1 VEAVR
6 LSRRALVVGF
16 ERLSS
21 RVIADGSANRSGAA
35 AEASPS
41 VKPSAFAPLYAAVF
55 ERPWLVWGSAVLVA
69 TLNVFLF
76 AFDRPW
82 TASDGLRNWG
92 DWVLTGV
99 GLVRR
104 PDLLPPWLYSGS
116 LLNIGVIVGGA
127 IAALLSREFAIRVPA
142 RAELAKGGAGGIL
155 MGVGAVVAFGCNIGG
170 FFSAT
175 SALSLSGLG
184 MMLGL
189 GAGAFI
195 GLHYLIWEVAH
206 RPQWSRGGGRIYF
219 QAEGPSAASHAW
231 AGAIGVGLVAAA
243 LVLYARAGYAPQ
255 GVFLLFGVAFGVVF
269 QRSRFC
275 LVRAFREPFMTG
287 DAEHTRA
294 AALALVVSTLGFAIL
309 KFADL
314 KDRAEWVFPA
324 AGLGSLAG
332 GLAFGVGMT
341 VAGGC
346 GAGSLWRAG
355 EGQVKLWATVACFAL
370 GASLARLIAAQT
382 GLLQKLG
389 ASIFL
394 PAWLGWGG
402 AIALIV
408 AIALAWAMLSTWNE
422 ETHRFSVV

>member
-1 VEAVR
+1 MTG
-6 LSRRALVVGF
+6 VG
-16 ERLSS
+16 S
-21 RVIADGSANRSGAA
+21 
-35 AEASPS
+35 
-41 VKPSAFAPLYAAVF
+41 FAPQYAALF
-55 ERPWLVWGSAVLVA
+55 ARPWVVWGSGVLVA

-92 DWVLTGV
+92 DWTLTAV

-116 LLNIGVIVGGA
+116 LLNLGVIVGGA
-127 IAALLSREFAIRVPA
+127 IAALLSREFAIRVPP
-142 RAELAKGGAGGIL
+142 RAELAKGAAGGLL
-155 MGVGAVVAFGCNIGG
+155 MGVGAVLAFGCNIGG

-175 SALSLSGLG
+175 SALSLSGIG

-189 GAGAFI
+189 GMGAFL
-195 GLHYLIWEVAH
+195 GLRYLVWEVAH
-206 RPQWSRGGGRIYF
+206 RPDWSRGGGRIYL
-219 QAEGPSAASHAW
+219 QTSAPAAGRQPW
-231 AGAIGVGLVAAA
+231 AGALVLGLVLAT
-243 LVLYARAGYAPQ
+243 LLLYARTGYGTQ
-255 GVFLLFGVAFGVVF
+255 GIFLLFGAAFGVIF

-314 KDRAEWVFPA
+314 KDKSEWVFPA
-324 AGLGSLAG
+324 VWLGSLSG
-332 GLAFGVGMT
+332 GLAFGIGMT
-341 VAGGC
+341 IAGGC

-355 EGQVKLWATVACFAL
+355 EGQVKLWVAIACFAL
-370 GASLARLIAAQT
+370 GASLVRLGAVQT

-389 ASIFL
+389 AAVFL
-394 PAWLGWGG
+394 PSTLGWAG
-402 AIALIV
+402 AIVLIV
-408 AIALAWAMLSTWNE
+408 AIALGWAMLATWNE
-422 ETHRFSVV
+422 ATGRFSAA